1 MESNIV
7 SIMPNIA
14 LSYLALSYRLTKYL
28 ESRLFHEVICHILF
42 ILFPSI
48 IDVSLP
54 LFWVPFSYGLESSIF
69 LQFLHESFVIFECYF
84 VFLLEFW
91 NNPVFRPLL
100 GQVVCLILG
109 VLSLF
114 PLKCTLEHL
123 SVCILQIIRITLSKA
138 IFAKV
143 GLPADWAYDDP
154 K

>member
-1 MESNIV
+1 MASKINFIIPIIV
-7 SIMPNIA
+7 
-14 LSYLALSYRLTKYL
+14 LSCLQSFTRLTKHL
-28 ESRLFHEVICHILF
+28 CSRLLHEVIRHILF
-42 ILFPSI
+42 ILLPPVV
-48 IDVSLP
+48 DVSLP
-54 LFWVPFSYGLESSIF
+54 LFWVPFSNGLESSIF